1 MRPKNVATPL
11 PPLNFNQIGYMWPK
25 RAKIATY
32 MNNSE
37 ENCNDIHTG
46 AKPLRVSKKRV
57 NRAVNLFPVL
67 STLVVPMFPEPISLI
82 SILET
87 YFENKYPKGT
97 DPIK

>member
-1 MRPKNVATPL
+1 
-11 PPLNFNQIGYMWPK
+11 
-25 RAKIATY
+25 

-46 AKPLRVSKKRV
+46 ANPLRASKKRV
-57 NRAVNLFPVL
+57 NKAVSLFPVL
-67 STLVVPMFPEPISLI
+67 RTLVVPMLPEPISLI

-87 YFENKYPKGT
+87 YFENKYPKGI

>member
-37 ENCNDIHTG
+37 ENCNDNHTG

>member
-46 AKPLRVSKKRV
+46 TKPLRVSKKRV

-67 STLVVPMFPEPISLI
+67 RTLVVPMFPEPISLI

-87 YFENKYPKGT
+87 NFENKYPKGT

>member
-11 PPLNFNQIGYMWPK
+11 PPLNFSQIGYIWPK
-25 RAKIATY
+25 RVKIATY

-37 ENCNDIHTG
+37 ENCSDIHAG
-46 AKPLRVSKKRV
+46 INPLSASKKRV
-57 NRAVNLFPVL
+57 NIAVSLFPVL
-67 STLVVPMFPEPISLI
+67 RTLVVPIFPEPISLI

-87 YFENKYPKGT
+87 YFVNKYPKGT